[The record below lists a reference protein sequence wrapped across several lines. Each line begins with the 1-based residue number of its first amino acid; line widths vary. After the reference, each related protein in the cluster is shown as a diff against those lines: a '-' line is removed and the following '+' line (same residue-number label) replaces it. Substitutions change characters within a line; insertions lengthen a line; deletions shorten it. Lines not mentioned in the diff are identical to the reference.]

1 MVDLGIVAHKLNTMP
16 WIHCRRAKPA
26 LLQPHCCSLFLFS
39 FSLCVSSFSPVL
51 ELRIR
56 TPLQNPDATTPDL
69 TAARTHT
76 LTRAGQE
83 LGFGASRTGT
93 LGARVSRA
101 SRAET
106 LQLWKPS
113 DHHIGRFRRDLGL
126 AEGS

>member
-1 MVDLGIVAHKLNTMP
+1 L
-16 WIHCRRAKPA
+16 
-26 LLQPHCCSLFLFS
+26 
-39 FSLCVSSFSPVL
+39 SLCVSSFSPVL
-51 ELRIR
+51 ELCIR
-56 TPLQNPDATTPDL
+56 PHLQIPDATTTPDL

-106 LQLWKPS
+106 LQLLKTVRS
-113 DHHIGRFRRDLGL
+113 SHRTILMGFRVSRRVLKGFRVSTRGRVEAQGRGWLL
-126 AEGS
+126 ELSLP